1 MSAVAISPIGSV
13 TDGHIRVLQ
22 FGLRLILAE
31 INLFVKMT
39 AQGSPAKM
47 KELRLPMSRVK
58 TIMKSSPYVDTIGQ
72 DGLYLVTKATV
83 RFTLEQRG

>member
-1 MSAVAISPIGSV
+1 
-13 TDGHIRVLQ
+13 
-22 FGLRLILAE
+22 
-31 INLFVKMT
+31 MT
-39 AQGSPAKM
+39 TQGSPAKI

-83 RFTLEQRG
+83 RLLFKY